1 MLVNLTPVTQV
12 VKVVLA
18 NGKTD
23 SINIQPNGRAVP
35 PAGSV
40 LDPRYHAQYAKLLK
54 GTDSYKAVADSPKTK
69 AK

>member
-1 MLVNLTPVTQV
+1 MLVNLTSVTQV

-18 NGKTD
+18 NGQLD

-35 PAGSV
+35 PSGSV

-54 GTDSYKAVADSPKTK
+54 GAESYRAVVESPKTK